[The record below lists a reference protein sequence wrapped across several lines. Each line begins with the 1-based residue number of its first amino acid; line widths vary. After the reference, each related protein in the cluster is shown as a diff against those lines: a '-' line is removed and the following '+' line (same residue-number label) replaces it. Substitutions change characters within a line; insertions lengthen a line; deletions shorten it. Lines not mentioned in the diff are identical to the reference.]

1 MDISRWQTF
10 SFKGMHAYLW
20 FLMALSLFGGG
31 RRDWLNMAKKI
42 CVGCWQVEMETD
54 KKGTTAQR
62 MLQGCPKRERSHP
75 CDCVKQNTHIRY
87 SSYLTKPY
95 LIFILARFALVL
107 IQTIQF
113 SISGTYCSSC
123 LYIKKFLLSS
133 PQLCYKNLRLSFP
146 KHATLRSYLPHYA
159 LLHRWISR
167 IPFIF
172 QNDNSVK
179 LLGN

>member
-1 MDISRWQTF
+1 MDISPWQAF

-31 RRDWLNMAKKI
+31 RRDWLNMAKRI
-42 CVGCWQVEMETD
+42 CAGCWQVEMETE
-54 KKGTTAQR
+54 KKGMTKQR

-87 SSYLTKPY
+87 SSYLTKLY

-113 SISGTYCSSC
+113 SISGNYCLSC
-123 LYIKKFLLSS
+123 LYIKNFLLSS
-133 PQLCYKNLRLSFP
+133 PQLCYKNFKLSFP
-146 KHATLRSYLPHYA
+146 KRATLRSFSSCPPPQVDFQDT
-159 LLHRWISR
+159 LHFS
-167 IPFIF
+167 
-172 QNDNSVK
+172 K
-179 LLGN
+179 